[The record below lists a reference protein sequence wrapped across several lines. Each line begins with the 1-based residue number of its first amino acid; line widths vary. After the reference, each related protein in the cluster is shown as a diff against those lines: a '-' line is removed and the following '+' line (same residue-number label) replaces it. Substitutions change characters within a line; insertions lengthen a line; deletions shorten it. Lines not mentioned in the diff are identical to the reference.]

1 MKKAVSV
8 FLAILCALSVFT
20 LGAFAEGENQFPT
33 SGEIGDQGDNVVW
46 QFDAAT
52 GKLTVSGT
60 GKMREDDKVVCPFS
74 TYIQQKTKELEVAAG
89 VTHICKNAFFDF
101 DNLRKVTL
109 HEGLMSIGAYAF
121 YTNRSLATFTVPAS
135 VTEIGQQAFNHCIG
149 MEKFIVSEGSN
160 SFCARDGVLY
170 TKDMTELV
178 AYCAGNRRT
187 SYTVPDGV
195 KRLRHASFRKAA
207 NLLKISLPDSLDVI
221 EGSVFLDCF
230 LLREIRMPKTLR
242 ELGDS
247 AFADCPV
254 LTSIE
259 IPEGVKTIYTNTFSL
274 DSLLRTIHI
283 PHSVTKIEASAF
295 YGCDIINEIYY
306 NGTAAEWD
314 ALHIEGQPIC
324 FYTAKMHFNDTQD
337 TGFLARIQSTIRN
350 LFNMIRR
357 IFEAMFSFA
366 G

>member
-1 MKKAVSV
+1 MKKTVSV
-8 FLAILCALSVFT
+8 FLAILCALSVFS

-46 QFDAAT
+46 QFDTAT

-60 GKMREDDKVVCPFS
+60 GKMKEHDWTCPFS
-74 TYIQQKTKELEVAAG
+74 TDIQQNTKELEVAAG
-89 VTHICKNAFFDF
+89 VTHICQGAFSGF

-109 HEGLMSIGAYAF
+109 HEGLVSIGAYAF
-121 YTNRSLATFTVPAS
+121 QSDGWLTTFTVPAS

-178 AYCAGNRRT
+178 AYCAGNSRT

-195 KRLRHASFRKAA
+195 KLLRVASFRKAA

-221 EGSVFLDCF
+221 EGSAFLDCF
-230 LLREIRMPKTLR
+230 LLREIRMPKMLS

-247 AFADCPV
+247 SFARCFA

-337 TGFLARIQSTIRN
+337 TGFLARIKSSIRN